1 MPLAPHP
8 SPPARPPM
16 DAPAP
21 PTSAP
26 PLDAPARQRF
36 ERRVRDLVALGHRG
50 SATPAEA
57 RAADYLVAEARA
69 AGLEPKTVPFTGC
82 RSFGARLFVHVLV
95 AAIGLALLW
104 TAPVVTMVLGLL
116 ALVSLGAEESSWPA
130 LLGRL
135 FVTFQSRNVEA
146 RVVAAGGAP
155 CARVVLMAH
164 YDTQRTGLMWREG
177 LIRGIAPALARS
189 PGPTRAPTFPVVV
202 AMALQVV
209 AGALI
214 LAFPVTRPLATVLA
228 AIAGFIYLVGG
239 FVLAEWARGPFVPG
253 ANDNATG
260 SAALFALVDE
270 WRQAPPEGVEL
281 VVLWTGSEE
290 TGLLGAAAWAEAHR
304 RAPRDVPT
312 TFLNV
317 DTLGRGRPRFLGA
330 EYSIGARRVRYPAPI
345 VERCVRAASAAGFV
359 DAGPKT
365 ATVASDGLPFLVRG
379 IPGATVMCFED
390 DGHMP
395 CCHQLIDTVE
405 NLDFDVAW
413 SGVRLCWEILRALAA
428 PR

>member
-1 MPLAPHP
+1 MDPQ
-8 SPPARPPM
+8 AR
-16 DAPAP
+16 AE
-21 PTSAP
+21 
-26 PLDAPARQRF
+26 F

-50 SATPAEA
+50 SGTAAEA
-57 RAADYLVAEARA
+57 RAAEYLVAEARA
-69 AGLEPKTVPFTGC
+69 AGLSPATVPFRGC
-82 RSFGARLFVHVLV
+82 TSFGARLVVHVLV
-95 AAIGLALLW
+95 AALGLVLLW
-104 TAPVVTMVLGLL
+104 TAPLVTIALGLL
-116 ALVSLGAEESSWPA
+116 ALVSLWTEESSFPP

-135 FVTFQSRNVEA
+135 FVTAPSANVEA
-146 RVVAAGGAP
+146 RVPAAGGP
-155 CARVVLMAH
+155 PRARLVVMAH

-189 PGPTRAPTFPVVV
+189 PGPTRAPTFPI
-202 AMALQVV
+202 ALGMALQIVTGALALALPALRPVCTVV
-209 AGALI
+209 AA
-214 LAFPVTRPLATVLA
+214 VVC
-228 AIAGFIYLVGG
+228 FIYAVAG

-260 SAALFALVDE
+260 CAALFTLVDE
-270 WRQAPPEGVEL
+270 WRQAPPAGVEL

-304 RAPRDVPT
+304 RAPQDVPT

-330 EYSIGARRVRYPAPI
+330 EYSIGALRVRYPADV
-345 VERCVRAASAAGFV
+345 VELCARAAAAAGFA

-365 ATVASDGLPFLVRG
+365 AAVASDALALLVRG
-379 IPGATVMCFED
+379 IPGASVLCFED

-413 SGVRLCWEILRALAA
+413 SGVRLSWEILRALAA
-428 PR
+428 RP